1 MGMFSEDVIFWEKGR
16 RLSYDFLVEYCPQL
30 PKDPW
35 QPEES
40 SSERVMLGENVAYEI
55 LTERLIHPE
64 DGSIHM
70 RTTTQLLQ
78 QLGAAWKIPT
88 LKVALHLV
96 KGSTA
101 HPPRVM
107 FTTAPGRAPAR
118 GHGRQPRPSAV
129 AEVWSGVA
137 HAAVERRRGQ

>member
-70 RTTTQLLQ
+70 RTKTEIWK
-78 QLGAAWKIPT
+78 QLGGDGKIT
-88 LKVALHLV
+88 
-96 KGSTA
+96 
-101 HPPRVM
+101 PRNIGPHR
-107 FTTAPGRAPAR
+107 AGIGRAAQRDRRCKERENWEVR
-118 GHGRQPRPSAV
+118 GRLKKKKK
-129 AEVWSGVA
+129 
-137 HAAVERRRGQ
+137 